1 MAVSK
6 NSRTG
11 RAKVEQSKDCL
22 PKYNG
27 GNVGATWKT
36 SQCKGGSAK
45 LSFEIKHKKRFG
57 TGGGY

>member
-36 SQCKGGSAK
+36 GQCKGGSAK
-45 LSFEIKHKKRFG
+45 LSFDIKRKKRFG
-57 TGGGY
+57 MGGGY